1 LNREQQKWDS
11 LYSAPHDLTIEPA
24 GLLVEH
30 RHLIPREG
38 RALDLACG
46 MGANALYLAGLGLE
60 TMAWDLSPVAIEVLQ
75 NESRARGLELTAEVR
90 DLSATTLPEN
100 SFDLIYV
107 GNFLERSLCP
117 QIEQALRPGGLLF
130 YQTWVLD
137 KPSGKGPANPDF
149 LLTENELLQLFAG
162 LRVRYFRD
170 EGRLGDL
177 DHGSCNQSV
186 LIAQKASE
194 SGFKGQ

>member
-11 LYSAPHDLTIEPA
+11 FYSAPHDLTIEPA

-30 RHLIPREG
+30 RHLIPRAG

-60 TMAWDLSPVAIEVLQ
+60 TTAWDLSPVAIEALQ
-75 NESRARGLELTAEVR
+75 NESRSRGLALTAEVR
-90 DLSATTLPEN
+90 DLCATTLPEN

-117 QIEQALRPGGLLF
+117 QIACALRPGGLLF

-137 KPSGKGPANPDF
+137 KSSGKGPANPDF

-177 DHGSCNQSV
+177 DHGSRNQSV